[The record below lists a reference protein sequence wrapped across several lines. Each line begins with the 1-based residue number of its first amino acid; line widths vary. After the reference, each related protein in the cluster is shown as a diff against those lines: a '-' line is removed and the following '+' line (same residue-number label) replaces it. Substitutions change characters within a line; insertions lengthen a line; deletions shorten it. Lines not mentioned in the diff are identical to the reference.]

1 MISFLQIIRQRL
13 EEITLK
19 DKIFDI
25 SLSIFGAFLALM
37 GFIIIFTN
45 FLVGFFLMLSGV
57 TLIPSI
63 YERSKEFLKEYSGK
77 IPKKY
82 YDKMS
87 IIWHKSGRYIRM
99 TLPFVFLILSL
110 VFIPKNDPVPTSSE
124 ICEPVSST
132 VENVE
137 ETAEEVKEDEKIEI
151 TNLHFNET
159 ELQLD
164 INETKDLVL
173 EIQPEKAETENLEFC
188 TSNEEVASLEKTDK
202 TSEENKINLK
212 LIPAS
217 EGECEVFAKA
227 TNGIESNKVSVKIID
242 NERILAEEKSKQE
255 EEQKAK
261 QEAELAELKA
271 KEEAEK
277 QAAKAAEEKQAKVQA
292 EQNQKRAVEE
302 AKKTTTA
309 SSSSKS
315 SSSTA
320 STKNT
325 NNSHGKQV
333 YRTPKGKRYHF
344 DPDCG
349 GKNSYQITL
358 DTAVASGLTPC
369 KKCAR

>member
-63 YERSKEFLKEYSGK
+63 YERSKEFLKECSGK

-99 TLPFVFLILSL
+99 TLPFLFLILSL

-137 ETAEEVKEDEKIEI
+137 EPAEEVKEDEKIEI
-151 TNLHFNET
+151 TNLHFDET

-173 EIQPEKAETENLEFC
+173 KIQPEKAETENLEFC

-202 TSEENKINLK
+202 TSEENEINLK

-242 NERILAEEKSKQE
+242 NERVLAEEKSKQE

-261 QEAELAELKA
+261 QEAELKA

-277 QAAKAAEEKQAKVQA
+277 QAAKAAEEEQAKLQA
-292 EQNQKRAVEE
+292 EAK
-302 AKKTTTA
+302 AKKKAAEKTSKA
-309 SSSSKS
+309 SSSNAKAS
-315 SSSTA
+315 SSKK

-333 YRTPKGKRYHF
+333 YRTPYGKRYHF

>member
-1 MISFLQIIRQRL
+1 M
-13 EEITLK
+13 K
-19 DKIFDI
+19 NKIFNI
-25 SLSIFGAFLALM
+25 SLSVCGAFFALM
-37 GFIIIFTN
+37 GFIIMFTN
-45 FLVGFFLMLSGV
+45 FLVGFFMLLSGV
-57 TLIPSI
+57 TLIPSV
-63 YERSKEFLKEYSGK
+63 YEKSKEFLKEYSGK

-82 YDKMS
+82 YDKIS
-87 IIWHKSGRYIRM
+87 VIWRKSGKYIKI

-110 VFIPKNDPVPTSSE
+110 VFIPRNNPASTSSE
-124 ICEPVSST
+124 VYEPVSST

-137 ETAEEVKEDEKIEI
+137 EPTEELKEDEKIEI
-151 TNLHFNET
+151 TNLNFNET

-164 INETKDLVL
+164 INEIKYLTL

-188 TSNEEVASLEKTDK
+188 TSNEEVASLEKIDE

-217 EGECEVFAKA
+217 EGECEVFAKTA
-227 TNGIESNKVSVKIID
+227 NGIESNKVSVKVID

-261 QEAELAELKA
+261 QEAELKA
-271 KEEAEK
+271 KQEAEE
-277 QAAKAAEEKQAKVQA
+277 QAAKAAKEEQAKAQT
-292 EQNQKRAVEE
+292 EQNQKKTAEE
-302 AKKTTTA
+302 SKKTTTT
-309 SSSSKS
+309 SSGNKS
-315 SSSTA
+315 SSSTT

-358 DTAVASGLTPC
+358 DTAIASGLTPC